1 MDGGTFEI
9 RQKAAPIV
17 PTAELYPLT
26 IKNADVFI
34 EHDGEEIHA
43 ERNEIGDLVAKVPE
57 NASVTVT
64 YISQSDA
71 IAFDQWLVSG
81 LDDSIDVKQNPLR
94 FQMPA
99 GEKGVTIEAMTKML
113 PSKMVVLA
121 FWAPLWSLVLPPY

>member
-1 MDGGTFEI
+1 M
-9 RQKAAPIV
+9 
-17 PTAELYPLT
+17 
-26 IKNADVFI
+26 
-34 EHDGEEIHA
+34 
-43 ERNEIGDLVAKVPE
+43 PE

>member
-1 MDGGTFEI
+1 MKFAKSCSHCSHC
-9 RQKAAPIV
+9 RALSP
-17 PTAELYPLT
+17 T
-26 IKNADVFI
+26 IKNAAVLI

-64 YISQSDA
+64 YISQIDA

-81 LDDSIDVKQNPLR
+81 LDDSTDVKQNPLR

-99 GEKGVTIEAMTKML
+99 GEKGVTMEAMTKML